1 MAQIKKKFILNG
13 AVDGDKLLLLNNQA
27 IKAKDAQGADQELM
41 KLDTD
46 GILKLLKL
54 PQLTASP
61 AVSAD
66 VASKGYVDGLA
77 ETELARAQ
85 GEEARIEGKI
95 NQEIADREAAV
106 STEAARAQGEEA
118 RIEGLVGDE
127 VKAREAADLGLDGR
141 LLTLEAD
148 PVTKSYVDAADTA
161 LQGNIDVEKARIDAI
176 LEASDAD
183 KDSFAEIVQLIN
195 SVDTENDNAFAAY
208 VLSNDSAVQAVV
220 DNLSNEVTARAAADQ
235 NLSNQI
241 SQEAKTRAAQD
252 TSLSSSIASL
262 QATKQNNLT
271 ATLPLKIVGNT
282 ISANQATSV
291 ELGYGADAAGIVS
304 AADYTDIVTRK
315 LFLAYNTG
323 NTTFLDLSAASSTK
337 FVYDYRGNANAT
349 WTLGRTFPTTA
360 GRGFWIKNKSNYNLT
375 ISSPV
380 CPIEVDGGTATS
392 IVLYPG
398 EGTFFASATATYR
411 MLTKPYQANI
421 NAVSDALAVETQTRA
436 SQDDAL
442 SQAIGNE
449 TLRAQAEE
457 SRIDGL
463 VTAEAARAAGEEA
476 RIEGL
481 VNDEVSRAAGEE
493 ARIEGKVDQEIV
505 DRQGAISDEQAAR
518 QKADDAL
525 ASDLAAEAKSR
536 EAADMGLQSAI
547 DTEKG
552 RIDAILLASDADKD
566 SFAEIVQLINS
577 VDTANDNAFASYVL
591 SNDAALAQEV
601 KDRQAAVSAEESAR
615 ISAVNG
621 LASDLSAEAA
631 VRQKADNALD
641 ARLLVLEAD
650 PTTKAYVDG
659 QIAGEAAA
667 RTKAD
672 NALDARVSVLEQDPV
687 TKKYVDAL
695 IAAEQAVRDAE
706 ITAVEGRLDIIE
718 GDATT
723 AGSMLYYK
731 AEANSYTDKL
741 AAALDLRI
749 DSLEGVAYHKESITL
764 TGGDITAG
772 YVDLSLEAKPYS
784 TTVFIDRLGATE
796 GVDYTVS
803 VVAGKTRLTWI
814 GELAAGGSSE
824 LFAGD
829 KVNVTF
835 AK

>member
-1 MAQIKKKFILNG
+1 MAKVIKKFLQADAIDGSKIKLGNQDALK
-13 AVDGDKLLLLNNQA
+13 AVKADGTVQSLLELDGNDKLVLF
-27 IKAKDAQGADQELM
+27 
-41 KLDTD
+41 
-46 GILKLLKL
+46 KL
-54 PQLTASP
+54 PVLPDVAP
-61 AVSAD
+61 ADALD
-66 VASKGYVDGLA
+66 VASKGYVDG
-77 ETELARAQ
+77 Q
-85 GEEARIEGKI
+85 
-95 NQEIADREAAV
+95 V
-106 STEAARAQGEEA
+106 SGEAARAQGEEV
-118 RIEGLVGDE
+118 RIEGLVSQE
-127 VKAREAADLGLDGR
+127 AKTREAADQGLDGR
-141 LLTLEAD
+141 LQILEAD

-220 DNLSNEVTARAAADQ
+220 DNLSNEVTARQNAD
-235 NLSNQI
+235 NSLATQI
-241 SQEAKTRAAQD
+241 GLETKNRIAQD

-291 ELGYGADAAGIVS
+291 ELGSAADAAGIVS
-304 AADYTDIVTRK
+304 PADYTEIVTRK
-315 LFLAYNTG
+315 LFLLYNTG
-323 NTTFLDLSAASSTK
+323 SYTFPDLGTGSSTK

-411 MLTKPYQANI
+411 MLTKPYTADIQ
-421 NAVSDALAVETQTRA
+421 AVSAALSSGLALEAKNRAADIASVNAAISGEISRA
-436 SQDDAL
+436 S
-442 SQAIGNE
+442 G
-449 TLRAQAEE
+449 EE
-457 SRIDGL
+457 SRIEGL

-505 DRQGAISDEQAAR
+505 DRQGAISEEQAAR

-536 EAADMGLQSAI
+536 EAADIGLQSAI

-601 KDRQAAVSAEESAR
+601 KERQAAVSAEESAR

-621 LASDLSAEAA
+621 LAVDLAGEAA
-631 VRQKADNALD
+631 IRAKADNAITSRLD
-641 ARLLVLEAD
+641 SLELD
-650 PTTKAYVDG
+650 PVSKAYVDTAV
-659 QIAGEAAA
+659 AGEAAA
-667 RTKAD
+667 RQKSDTAIEGRTSVLEANYQTEYSDRVAAD
-672 NALDARVSVLEQDPV
+672 NAEQLARMAADSALDARLSPLEISVPAEE
-687 TKKYVDAL
+687 KRAL
-695 IAAEQAVRDAE
+695 AAESALSGRVGALEAV
-706 ITAVEGRLDIIE
+706 VWSNFRLTFTGVPVPSLTLPYAPI
-718 GDATT
+718 
-723 AGSMLYYK
+723 AGSTM
-731 AEANSYTDKL
+731 
-741 AAALDLRI
+741 
-749 DSLEGVAYHKESITL
+749 VH
-764 TGGDITAG
+764 TGTIF
-772 YVDLSLEAKPYS
+772 L
-784 TTVFIDRLGATE
+784 TE
-796 GVDYTVS
+796 GEDYTVS
-803 VVAGKTRLTWI
+803 DNVITFI
-814 GELAAGGSSE
+814 GDFDPAAELAFE
-824 LFAGD
+824 IGD
-829 KVNVTF
+829 KINVKYQH
-835 AK
+835 A